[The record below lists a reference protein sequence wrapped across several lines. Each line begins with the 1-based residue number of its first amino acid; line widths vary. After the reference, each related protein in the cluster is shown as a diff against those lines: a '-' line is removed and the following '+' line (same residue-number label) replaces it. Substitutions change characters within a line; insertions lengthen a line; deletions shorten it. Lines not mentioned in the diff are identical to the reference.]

1 MLLIDVMKE
10 KLVSTLLYFDIFSYP
25 LTQEELLLFAGIP
38 QSQAAKA
45 LQDLEELVARG
56 MLNYTRGF
64 YYVGNNDSLIDKRIK
79 GNERAKS
86 RMRAARFHSRII
98 SHFPFVRAVMLSGS
112 ISKGYMGKRDDIDYF
127 IVTKPGRLWIART
140 LLVLF
145 KKVFLFNSYRNFCI
159 NYFVDEDNLH
169 IHEKNRFTATEIA
182 FLVPVYKKEVHR
194 KMLKANRWIEQYY
207 PLFSQNGE
215 YAIEKDS
222 IVKRFLEL
230 LLDNKLGDR
239 LDDYLLNLSRKII
252 QQKFDSANN
261 TSFAL
266 SFVIKKNELRYL
278 PNRQQHRIMNRFSW
292 KIKIFERKWNMQMEG
307 HELALQTADQQAV

>member
-1 MLLIDVMKE
+1 MKE
-10 KLVSTLLYFDIFSYP
+10 ELVSTLLYFDIFSYP

-38 QSQAAKA
+38 DNHSDKA
-45 LQDLEELVARG
+45 LQELNSLVATG
-56 MLNYTRGF
+56 MLSYSRGF
-64 YYVGNNDSLIDKRIK
+64 YFAGSNDALVDKRLN
-79 GNERAKS
+79 GNRRAKS
-86 RMRAARFHSRII
+86 RMRAARLYSRII
-98 SHFPFVRAVMLSGS
+98 SHFPFVRGVMLSGS

-127 IVTKPGRLWIART
+127 IVTKPGRLWITRT

-159 NYFVDEDNLH
+159 NYFVDEDKLH
-169 IHEKNRFTATEIA
+169 IQEKNRFTATEIA
-182 FLVPVYKKEVHR
+182 FLMPVYNKDVHN
-194 KMLKANRWIEQYY
+194 KMLEANRWIKQYY

>member
-45 LQDLEELVARG
+45 LQDLEELVARC

-79 GNERAKS
+79 GNERARS

-145 KKVFLFNSYRNFCI
+145 KKIFLFNSYRNFCI

-215 YAIEKDS
+215 HPIEKDS
-222 IVKRFLEL
+222 LFKRFFEL

-239 LDDYLLNLSRKII
+239 LEGYLLELSQKVI
-252 QQKFDSANN
+252 QKKFDAANN
-261 TSFAL
+261 KRFAL

-278 PNRQQHRIMNRFSW
+278 PNRQQLRIMKRFCW
-292 KIKIFERKWNMQMEG
+292 KLKVFTKKWDVQVKTN
-307 HELALQTADQQAV
+307 ELEWQTASLQAS